1 MISTLKH
8 VSDLILTNAFRWGP
22 AGFAH
27 TRNNQIISYQVMS
40 CKASVYVWFCVLSL
54 CALCVLYS
62 SGALPPSE
70 HKSVDSLP
78 PPPPN
83 TDKRAMLKKGE
94 GKERPWH
101 VTHLFNM
108 NYNMMK
114 CHHCFEEL
122 KDLLKESEFRGSA
135 GQVYK
140 PLDTVFIV
148 SSPTATQRNSRQG
161 GGYLISNGSCR

>member
-1 MISTLKH
+1 
-8 VSDLILTNAFRWGP
+8 
-22 AGFAH
+22 
-27 TRNNQIISYQVMS
+27 
-40 CKASVYVWFCVLSL
+40 
-54 CALCVLYS
+54 LYS

-101 VTHLFNM
+101 VTHLFSM

-114 CHHCFEEL
+114 CHHDFEEL